1 MNTAVHISKLYLE
14 IILLILLLHG
24 HKLCLQAGS
33 EVVYSFFVMAI
44 VLHWITSLS
53 SKRTLYGLN
62 SKHCSADQLDKGV
75 FIYNMQQRL
84 VPT

>member
-33 EVVYSFFVMAI
+33 EVVYNFFFCFFFLLVVAI

-53 SKRTLYGLN
+53 SKRTLYGL
-62 SKHCSADQLDKGV
+62 
-75 FIYNMQQRL
+75 R
-84 VPT
+84 

>member
-33 EVVYSFFVMAI
+33 EVVYSWFFVC
-44 VLHWITSLS
+44 
-53 SKRTLYGLN
+53 YG
-62 SKHCSADQLDKGV
+62 HCSALDHQPQL
-75 FIYNMQQRL
+75 
-84 VPT
+84 

>member
-33 EVVYSFFVMAI
+33 EVVYSFFLFVMAI

-53 SKRTLYGLN
+53 SKRTLYGL
-62 SKHCSADQLDKGV
+62 
-75 FIYNMQQRL
+75 R
-84 VPT
+84 